1 MNALNTLLTQS
12 NTKETPVSLPVQLK
26 AKYPLVQTFARQIA
40 EHRQIIQNILA
51 GKDQRLMVI
60 TGPCS
65 IHDPVAVLE
74 YADRLQKLQ
83 EKVKDQIFIVMRAYL
98 EKPRTTVGWKGF
110 MYDPNL
116 DGSSNLQLGLE
127 KSRELY
133 LQIIEKGLP

>member
-65 IHDPVAVLE
+65 IHDPIAVLE
-74 YADRLQKLQ
+74 YADRLQNYK
-83 EKVKDQIFIVMRAYL
+83 KSKR
-98 EKPRTTVGWKGF
+98 
-110 MYDPNL
+110 
-116 DGSSNLQLGLE
+116 SNLHCDAC
-127 KSRELY
+127 LY
-133 LQIIEKGLP
+133 

>member
-74 YADRLQKLQ
+74 YADDCKITRKS
-83 EKVKDQIFIVMRAYL
+83 KR
-98 EKPRTTVGWKGF
+98 
-110 MYDPNL
+110 
-116 DGSSNLQLGLE
+116 SNLHCDAC
-127 KSRELY
+127 LY
-133 LQIIEKGLP
+133 